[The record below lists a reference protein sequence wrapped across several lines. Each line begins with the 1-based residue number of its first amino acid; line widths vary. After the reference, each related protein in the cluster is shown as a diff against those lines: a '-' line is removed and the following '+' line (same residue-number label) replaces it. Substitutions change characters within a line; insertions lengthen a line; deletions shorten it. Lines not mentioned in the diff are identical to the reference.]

1 MKRDAYRRGIAL
13 GTTRG
18 MVIGFG
24 LCLVVINL
32 IGDLWL

>member
-13 GTTRG
+13 GTARG

-24 LCLVVINL
+24 LALIVIN
-32 IGDLWL
+32 IIAEVWL